1 MSETNIKGPAG
12 TIAGWD
18 SVTLSDDS
26 VLQEKFIS
34 SEQLFAYLKNL
45 TSIVDPKR
53 LRAIE
58 KTVVVHEQDNQNP
71 HKDTL
76 DMFVQDFV
84 MEILSQVTP
93 GTSPTQYPSLS
104 YQAEFELADEL
115 TVVNLTRNS
124 PITVLDRQGFFVT
137 TEANRSAFDW
147 ATGIPTVPLF
157 PKVTQSIVNPD
168 VVTTSAIALTGL
180 ASSSGGVSS
189 LKTPAGDSNYLTLT
203 ETADT
208 SEHRYT
214 VSFPVVTGLEY
225 TASNFVYPINAT
237 GFLIILIKP
246 AGKDADTTK
255 FVTIDLTNKK
265 ATATSDGAYRGHI
278 QVLANGW
285 MRIGIQYI
293 AQVTDMVEMV
303 VYNSTFGVPA
313 EQYAGTLGNPLLA
326 IFGIQN
332 TTSAGLAPYLSDN
345 TTPLAESTLSIP
357 VSSSPVAPTRGMF
370 GVTFTRNPSLIATTQ
385 EFLFSTG
392 TGIAATF
399 DNTNVVTTMSMG
411 AQVLTT
417 TSLSP
422 AGKPVVWSSSYDLGA
437 FKTKTSGSSKSA
449 YSGSFAPTDTL
460 SKFSFGPFSGGLN
473 QFVYYAISDNNRA
486 LEFITGEN

>member
-1 MSETNIKGPAG
+1 MVETNIKGPAG
-12 TIAGWD
+12 TLAGWD
-18 SVTLSDDS
+18 RVSLSDDS

-34 SEQLFAYLKNL
+34 VEQLYAYLKNI
-45 TSIVDPKR
+45 TSVVDPRR

-58 KTVVVHEQDNQNP
+58 KTVVVHEQDSQNP

-93 GTSPTQYPSLS
+93 GTSPTQYPSMAYL
-104 YQAEFELADEL
+104 AEFELEDTL
-115 TVVNLTRNS
+115 TVVNLVRDS
-124 PITVLDRQGFFVT
+124 AITTLDRQGFFVT
-137 TEANRSAFDW
+137 TDANKSAFDW

-157 PKVTQSIVNPD
+157 PAVTQTIPNPN
-168 VVTTSAIALTGL
+168 VVTTNAIALTGL

-189 LKTPAGDSNYLTLT
+189 LKTPAADSNYLTLT

-208 SEHRYT
+208 SEHRFS
-214 VSFPVVTGLEY
+214 VSFPVVTGQEN
-225 TASNFVYPINAT
+225 TSSCFIYPINAK

-255 FVTIDLTNKK
+255 FVTIDLTNKT
-265 ATATSDGAYRGHI
+265 ASATSDGTYRGHI

-285 MRIGIQYI
+285 IRVGIQHI

-303 VYNSTFGVPA
+303 IYNSTYGVPA
-313 EQYAGTLGNPLLA
+313 EQYTGTLGNPLLA
-326 IFGIQN
+326 VFGIQN
-332 TTSAGLAPYLSDN
+332 TTSAGLAPYLADN
-345 TTPLAESTLSIP
+345 TTPLAASTLSIP
-357 VSSSPVAPTRGMF
+357 VSSSPVVPTRGMF
-370 GVTFTRNPSLIATTQ
+370 GVTFTHNPSLIATTK

-399 DNTNVVTTMSMG
+399 DDVNIITTMSMG

-417 TSLSP
+417 TNLCP
-422 AGKPVVWSSSYDLGA
+422 VGKPVVWSSSYDTGA
-437 FKTKTSGSSKSA
+437 FKTKTSGSTKTA

-460 SKFSFGPFSGGLN
+460 TKFSFGPFSGGLS